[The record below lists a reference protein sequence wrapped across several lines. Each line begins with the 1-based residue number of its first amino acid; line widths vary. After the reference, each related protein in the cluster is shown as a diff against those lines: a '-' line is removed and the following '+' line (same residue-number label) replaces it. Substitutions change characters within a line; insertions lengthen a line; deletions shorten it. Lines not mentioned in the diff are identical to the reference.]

1 MRPALA
7 VALVSVVVLAGC
19 VGPGSG
25 GVGEDE
31 TDGPLRTDETVRDG
45 TPSRTETTGEQP
57 SRPETVVEPPASAS
71 PENTVAYENLT
82 DHQQAAF
89 RAAMDGEA
97 KFVPNT
103 SYVDDSE
110 GFWMDQIG
118 PFRAH
123 EYVRYR
129 GEYYRLEFSSGELYA
144 QYGIDASAGF
154 PDSDEEVVPFSE
166 LPENVREEVRQA
178 IETGHHTVPF
188 GKWQSLPEPL
198 TDTDYVRYE
207 NQTYALAYA
216 VGDSWAPLMSAE
228 RVE

>member
-1 MRPALA
+1 MRPAIA
-7 VALVSVVVLAGC
+7 VFLVAVVALAGC
-19 VGPGSG
+19 VGPG
-25 GVGEDE
+25 
-31 TDGPLRTDETVRDG
+31 
-45 TPSRTETTGEQP
+45 TGEQDSSDSVTDTDLP
-57 SRPETVVEPPASAS
+57 TTTDDSGTGAPPETVVEPPASAS

-103 SYVDDSE
+103 SHVDDSE

-118 PFRAH
+118 PFRAN

-154 PDSDEEVVPFSE
+154 PDAEEDVVPLSE
-166 LPENVREEVRQA
+166 LPPNVREEVRQA

-188 GKWQSLPEPL
+188 GKWRSLPTPL
-198 TDTDYVRYE
+198 HETEYVRYE
-207 NQTYALAYA
+207 NQTYSLAYA